1 MVKVCRINNDAVLS
15 EIRKDMYVAQ
25 QVQPSLHNN
34 KKVGLVARKTVFGVS
49 EKGSF
54 ELVSS
59 ATETSKNIEIPP
71 VASLHMILFKKQITK
86 ALIRLRGCAGW
97 SAPVLFA
104 NHRRQIFLRRG
115 PYSLGTL
122 STPNKSPF
130 QCGLSLAGR

>member
-25 QVQPSLHNN
+25 QVQPSQHNN
-34 KKVGLVARKTVFGVS
+34 KKVGLVARKPVFGVS

-130 QCGLSLAGR
+130 QCGLSPAG